1 MGLLRNPCGL
11 KIVGLWFLFKINTYI
26 TVRIPDGTCDIYAF
40 YGCLV
45 VYILGAID
53 LFNFK

>member
-26 TVRIPDGTCDIYAF
+26 TVRIPDGTCEIYAF

-45 VYILGAID
+45 VYI
-53 LFNFK
+53 